1 MIRESCLMGFSYHT
15 HPSVLLKLHQV
26 AADPQHAAWSAA
38 VSRIGDIGKGFSV
51 SLMKQ
56 LQNAKLTDE
65 QSKLL
70 TDSLKRL
77 TERES
82 LETSVANWDM
92 ARRIALAVYAKQTN
106 DPNSELIKEW
116 VMQSKTRMA
125 EKELQD
131 LKAKWNFAAVNDFWL
146 PTPVSAF
153 QKDYDNFKAEVLK

>member
-1 MIRESCLMGFSYHT
+1 
-15 HPSVLLKLHQV
+15 
-26 AADPQHAAWSAA
+26 
-38 VSRIGDIGKGFSV
+38 
-51 SLMKQ
+51 
-56 LQNAKLTDE
+56 
-65 QSKLL
+65 
-70 TDSLKRL
+70 
-77 TERES
+77 
-82 LETSVANWDM
+82 M

-153 QKDYDNFKAEVLK
+153 QKDYDNFKAEVLKSMTGE